1 MNQRIDEQ
9 PPPRTLVLFSDY
21 TCPLSYL
28 GKKAME
34 QYSKWAIF
42 PVDTEYRLFD
52 LYNYIRSSN
61 GNLDRTLDLSDDDY
75 FLEVQESAKVMNEQL
90 NLVNNLQT
98 PGFVDSHDA
107 HKAAF
112 FVKREY
118 PTAVFEQFHEEV
130 FRTRWCEGRDI
141 SQPDILGSIGSSVGI
156 PSVEIESA
164 LNDSQIEDDLNMVL
178 KKRQRTRRPISPT
191 TVYQKHSLH
200 GVTQFKRI
208 SQLVDASQ
216 GHPGDVRGAQW
227 F

>member
-1 MNQRIDEQ
+1 MSQRIDEQ

-52 LYNYIRSSN
+52 LYNYIRSSD
-61 GNLDRTLDLSDDDY
+61 GDLDRTLDLSNKNY
-75 FLEVQESAKVMNEQL
+75 FAEVQESAKILNEQL
-90 NLVNNLQT
+90 NLVNKLQS
-98 PGFVDSHDA
+98 PGFVDSYDA

-112 FVKREY
+112 FVKKEY
-118 PTAVFEQFHEEV
+118 PTAVFEQFHEEI
-130 FRTRWCEGRDI
+130 FRTRWRKGKDI
-141 SQPDILGSIGSSVGI
+141 SKLDVLRSIGPLVGI
-156 PSVEIESA
+156 PSGEIESA
-164 LNDSQIEDDLNMVL
+164 LNDSEIEDDLTMIL

-200 GVTQFKRI
+200 GVVPFEAI
-208 SQLVDASQ
+208 SQLVDVGQ
-216 GHPGDVRGAQW
+216 GHPGDIKGARW